1 MDTGLFII
9 RVVVGLT
16 LAAHG
21 VQKLFGWLDGPGIR
35 STGHEF
41 ARLGYRRPVFFAVMA
56 GAAETGGGVLLT
68 LGLLVPFASAAI
80 VGAML
85 SALLAAHLKNGFWIY
100 NQGFEYTFVLAA
112 VSAGLAFTGA
122 GALSLDALLGFTRFG
137 DTRWAVVAVA
147 VGALAALAAEV
158 YRRRGVA
165 ANQRLDEVS
174 PGPRRAA

>member
-1 MDTGLFII
+1 MDAGLFII

-21 VQKLFGWLDGPGIR
+21 GQKLFGWLDGPGIT
-35 STGHEF
+35 STAREF
-41 ARLGYRRPVFFAVMA
+41 AGLGYRRPVFFAVMA
-56 GAAETGGGVLLT
+56 GAAETGGGVLMT

-85 SALLAAHLKNGFWIY
+85 SASLAGHLKNGFWIY
-100 NQGFEYTFVLAA
+100 KQGFEYMLVLAA

-122 GALSLDALLGFTRFG
+122 GALSLDALFGLTRFG
-137 DTRWAVVAVA
+137 DARWAVVAVA
-147 VGALAALAAEV
+147 VGVLAALATEV
-158 YRRRGVA
+158 YRRHCVA
-165 ANQRLDEVS
+165 AHQRLDDVR